1 MKTAKVYTEITQIE
15 LIDSNTVYSV
25 TQEKLHSDFIKDLQE
40 HYKSDIKEICEDGS
54 YSATLTKKQCLELSD
69 DVRVTGYGKHS
80 NKKLWQLPIRLKNQ
94 ISKMIKPVLI
104 EY

>member
-1 MKTAKVYTEITQIE
+1 MKRAKVYNEIVEIE
-15 LIDSNTVYSV
+15 LMNNNTVYSV
-25 TQEKLHSDFIKDLQE
+25 TQRKLHSDFIKDLKE
-40 HYKSDIKEICEDGS
+40 YYNDDIKEICEDGS
-54 YSATLTKKQCLELSD
+54 YSATLTKKQCLELSN
-69 DVRVTGYGKHS
+69 DVRVKAYGKHS